1 MPTECQALCLD
12 IIDRTENKTNDSIN
26 HQIVFNRITFAQIT
40 CFHLLSAL
48 PSLFSTPCLPV
59 KILTVL

>member
-12 IIDRTENKTNDSIN
+12 IIDRTKNKTNDSIN
-26 HQIVFNRITFAQIT
+26 QIVFNGATFAQIT

-48 PSLFSTPCLPV
+48 PSLLSTPCLPL